1 MPTRK
6 ELANAIRALA
16 MDAVQR
22 AKSGH
27 PGAPMGMADMA
38 EVVWNDFLVHNPA
51 NPKWSNRDRFV
62 LSNGHASMLL
72 YAVLHLSGYDLSI
85 EDLRNFRQLGSKTP
99 GHPEHGVTPGVETTT
114 GPLGQGIANAV
125 GMALAEKL
133 LATRFN
139 KPKFEVIDHYTYTF
153 TGDGC
158 LMEGISHEA
167 CSLAGTLKL
176 GKLTALWDNNGIS
189 IDGSVEGWFADN
201 TLERFEAYG
210 WHVQEVDGHD
220 GEAIKKAIQKAKKVK
235 DKPSFISCKTH
246 IACCAPTKQDSAV
259 SHGSPLGDE
268 EISGAKRNMGWKY
281 PAFEIPAEI
290 RTGWDAR
297 LRGQNAEKKWN
308 KLFENYKKE
317 FPAEAKLYERLLD
330 GELDPDWRASVLDM
344 AAKYQKEG
352 LSQATRVSSQFIL
365 NEFGKTIP
373 SLIGGSADLSGSVGT
388 FWKGAKAVTPED
400 FSGNYINYGVR
411 EFAMGAIMNGMS
423 LHGGFM
429 PYAGTFLVFSDYAKN
444 AIRLSAM
451 MEARVI
457 WVLTHDSIGV
467 GEDGPT
473 HQPVEQLVSMRSIPG
488 NRVWRPC
495 DLVETAAAWIDAVRT
510 HDAPSCMVLSRQN
523 LNVQNRE
530 RMAFCP
536 LKQVQE
542 PSDIEKLLKTIRRGG
557 YVLRDPQKGDP
568 EVILIAT
575 GSEVGLASEAADI
588 LEERGLKVRVVS
600 MPCPEVFDA
609 QDVAWRASVLP
620 PEVKARVAIEAAY
633 ADYWTKYVG
642 LDGAVIGMR
651 SFGKSAP
658 GNVLFNQYGFTADNV
673 VKTVE
678 KLLGAKEKAE
688 K

>member
-85 EDLRNFRQLGSKTP
+85 EDLRNFRQLVSKTP

-133 LATRFN
+133 MATRFN
-139 KPKFEVIDHYTYTF
+139 KPKFEIIDHYTYAF
-153 TGDGC
+153 VGDGC

-176 GKLTALWDNNGIS
+176 GKLITLWDNNGIS
-189 IDGSVEGWFADN
+189 IDGTVAGWFAEN
-201 TLERFEAYG
+201 TLERFDAYG

-220 GEAIKKAIQKAKKVK
+220 GEAIKKAIQKAKKVL

-246 IACCAPTKQDSAV
+246 IACCAPTKQDTAA

-290 RTGWDAR
+290 RTDWDAR

-317 FPAEAKLYERLLD
+317 FAKEAKLYEHLLD
-330 GELDPDWRASVLDM
+330 GELEPDWRGNVLEM
-344 AAKYQKEG
+344 ADKYQKEG
-352 LSQATRVSSQFIL
+352 LSQATRVSSQLVL

-373 SLIGGSADLSGSVGT
+373 SLIGGSADLSGSVLT
-388 FWKGAKAVTPED
+388 SWKGSKAVTPED

-411 EFAMGAIMNGMS
+411 EFAMGAIMNGMA

-451 MEARVI
+451 MEAQVI

-473 HQPVEQLVSMRSIPG
+473 HQPVEQLVSLRSIPG

-495 DLVETAAAWIDAVRT
+495 DIVETSAAWIDAVRT

-523 LNVQNRE
+523 LNVQNRD
-530 RMAFCP
+530 RTVLCT

-542 PSDIEKLLKTIRRGG
+542 PTGIEKIVKTIRRGG
-557 YVLRDPQKGDP
+557 YVLRDPKKGDP

-575 GSEVGLASEAADI
+575 GSEVGLASEAADT
-588 LEERGLKVRVVS
+588 LEERGTRVRVVS

-620 PEVKARVAIEAAY
+620 PEIKARVAIEAAY

-678 KLLGAKEKAE
+678 KLIGSKDKTEK
-688 K
+688 